1 MGPPGA
7 PPRSRARPLSARSPG
22 GRVAQGAG
30 GPAAGVRL
38 AAGCAPLFCRVS
50 EPAGAVGWGFPLYL
64 SAGRGRRAPR
74 GQFLACSAGRGRAG
88 RHRAGGGRGPLRAGV
103 CGAQT
108 RPPIALPGFCELP
121 ASALLYKEEAARQ
134 KRCSRLQSVWFFRGF
149 GGSPGCSALHA
160 SLCMSAVC
168 GCRPPAG
175 FSWSSGTR
183 FG

>member
-1 MGPPGA
+1 MHKARGDRLRACGWLLAAPLYFVGFRNPRGLWVGVFPFIYRPGEA
-7 PPRSRARPLSARSPG
+7 GALRVANFSRVRRGEAAPG
-22 GRVAQGAG
+22 GT
-30 GPAAGVRL
+30 
-38 AAGCAPLFCRVS
+38 
-50 EPAGAVGWGFPLYL
+50 EPAGA
-64 SAGRGRRAPR
+64 
-74 GQFLACSAGRGRAG
+74 
-88 RHRAGGGRGPLRAGV
+88 GGRSVLVCVGHRHGPG
-103 CGAQT
+103 
-108 RPPIALPGFCELP
+108 IALPGFCELP

-149 GGSPGCSALHA
+149 GGSPGCSAQHA

>member
-1 MGPPGA
+1 MHKARGHRLRACGWLLAAPLYFVGFRNPRGLWVGVFPVIYRPGEA
-7 PPRSRARPLSARSPG
+7 GALRVANFSRVRRGEAAPG
-22 GRVAQGAG
+22 GTE
-30 GPAAGVRL
+30 PAAATG
-38 AAGCAPLFCRVS
+38 GS
-50 EPAGAVGWGFPLYL
+50 
-64 SAGRGRRAPR
+64 
-74 GQFLACSAGRGRAG
+74 
-88 RHRAGGGRGPLRAGV
+88 GGRGPLRAGV

-121 ASALLYKEEAARQ
+121 ASAWLYKEEAARQ

-149 GGSPGCSALHA
+149 GGSPGCSAQHA